1 MQASRTDFGKVLK
14 LHLPRTLTVVVA
26 QDLEHFCLLEVKA
39 ERSQRNLE
47 LVEADLAIF
56 VGILR
61 VRVYIS
67 P

>member
-1 MQASRTDFGKVLK
+1 M
-14 LHLPRTLTVVVA
+14 TVVVA